1 MKTTHS
7 RRGVFSK
14 VGENLYRYSSN
25 GVYYARYRNKGKE
38 IQYSLKTTDREF
50 AKRLLKGEMSQIN
63 KVDLA
68 LGKMTLRAGRF
79 ALRRPLPGRDQ
90 VRVFCEIP
98 PAQSYGLPPA
108 ER

>member
-79 ALRRPLPGRDQ
+79 ALRRPLRGHP
-90 VRVFCEIP
+90 RVQSSCEIP
-98 PAQSYGLPPA
+98 HAQSCGPLQA
-108 ER
+108 E